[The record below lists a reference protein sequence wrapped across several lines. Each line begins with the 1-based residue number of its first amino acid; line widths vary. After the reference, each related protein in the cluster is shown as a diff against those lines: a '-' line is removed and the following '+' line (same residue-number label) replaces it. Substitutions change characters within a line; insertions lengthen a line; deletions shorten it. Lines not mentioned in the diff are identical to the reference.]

1 MHFSAS
7 LEGRQ
12 LGKDCFFPPTS
23 QYLQADGTILAEEV
37 WWCQHKPSP
46 PSQGF
51 NSLIGLLC
59 AGYYYF
65 DYLHLCDTLGFKLV
79 HIALPRGVLWAGQDA
94 IALDYGRGKAGRDL
108 RGSWR
113 RSAAQHRC
121 SQDVCRVFT
130 WGGDDTMKQEQSLGG
145 QEDSAHIPAL
155 SLLGG

>member
-59 AGYYYF
+59 AGYYY
-65 DYLHLCDTLGFKLV
+65 DYLHLCGTLGFQLV
-79 HIALPRGVLWAGQDA
+79 HVHCHVESCG
-94 IALDYGRGKAGRDL
+94 LDSMLSPLVYGRGKAGRDL
-108 RGSWR
+108 GGSWR
-113 RSAAQHRC
+113 RSAAQNGR
-121 SQDVCRVFT
+121 SQDVCRAFT
-130 WGGDDTMKQEQSLGG
+130 WGGDDMMKQEQSLGG
-145 QEDSAHIPAL
+145 REDPAHIPAL
-155 SLLGG
+155 SLLAS